1 MAKCREVRSDN
12 VRISYSSSQT
22 FQGCNRKF
30 YYEKIRKVDHDPDFN
45 PDTKALRLGKAF
57 HEVLELCWHTK
68 SLMKL
73 EHFHTAFKNNGI
85 DTPTE
90 QGYIHAM
97 VRKYL
102 KLHIMSNL
110 GIKAIEM
117 KVGNGVDYLGF
128 IDAVMWDANENWWIV
143 DLKTAGRLS
152 ESLLS
157 RLSLDPQLNTYSY
170 FVDVIAKEKG
180 LDPAKFKGVRYR
192 VTTKTTIKCSP
203 KEKLKD
209 FIKRC
214 MERIESYDISIP
226 ASELNPK
233 FAYNRLMGLLDE
245 ARAMQDMDEKDISQ
259 NYGYCESYFKPCP
272 YWARCYGHTF
282 TAAAERHILYD
293 STNCPDMNIR
303 EEAKEADDLDFL

>member
-1 MAKCREVRSDN
+1 MGEVTEN

-30 YYEKIRKVDHDPDFN
+30 YYEKIRKFDHDPDCD

-57 HEVLELCWHTK
+57 HEVLEFCHHHK
-68 SLMKL
+68 SLLKL
-73 EHFHTAFKNNGI
+73 EHFQKAFKNNGI

-102 KLHIMSNL
+102 KLHLMSNL

-117 KVGNGVDYLGF
+117 KVGNSVDYLGF
-128 IDAVMWDANENWWIV
+128 IDAVMGDSRGNWWIV

-152 ESLLS
+152 EALLS
-157 RLSLDPQLNTYSY
+157 RLSLDPQLNIYSY
-170 FVDVIAKEKG
+170 FKAAIAKEKG
-180 LDPAKFKGVRYR
+180 LDVDKFRGVRYR
-192 VTTKTTIKCSP
+192 VTTKPQIKCGA

-209 FIKRC
+209 FVQRC

-226 ASELNPK
+226 ANELNPE

-245 ARAMQDMDEKDISQ
+245 ARALQEMDEKDISQ

-272 YWARCYGHTF
+272 YWSRCYGHTF

-293 STNCPDMNIR
+293 STNCPDMTKQEHENVQ
-303 EEAKEADDLDFL
+303 ETDDLDFL